1 MRFERRLTKFMLN
14 DYHERH
20 AYDADE
26 SFYEQTAYNE
36 GYYIEREQELIR
48 QSNFELEFE
57 GLEGSY
63 IQEIVEEVL
72 PSHASSPRYSPQVD
86 YSLEVF

>member
-1 MRFERRLTKFMLN
+1 MLS

-26 SFYEQTAYNE
+26 SFYEQTVYNE

>member
-1 MRFERRLTKFMLN
+1 MLN
-14 DYHERH
+14 DYHDRP

-57 GLEGSY
+57 GLEGIY